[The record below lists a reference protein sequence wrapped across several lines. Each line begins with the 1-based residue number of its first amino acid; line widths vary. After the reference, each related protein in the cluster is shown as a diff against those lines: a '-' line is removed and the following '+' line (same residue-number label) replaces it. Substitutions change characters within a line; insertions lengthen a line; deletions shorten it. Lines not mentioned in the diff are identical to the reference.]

1 MIIIAIK
8 KGLSKN
14 IVKHNITETEVVYLH
29 FLNRELYRELEINKR
44 SIDLIL
50 CNALK
55 VAYLFTYE
63 PLAASIA
70 FIWELYYD
78 FPKTRN
84 MLLKLLK
91 AYLLHPVSSFYTV
104 DELIAFNQNI
114 YRGEI
119 ERYSMYFSKVPH
131 QLQKYQPEI
140 IKTESTTLK
149 LERDLNN
156 WIDTGESDLLIH
168 KQDKILLCQCGKQ
181 IKQTLK
187 RRDDKAI
194 TLSLF
199 DNIDLSV
206 YNRKQLARNLSLMHI
221 YTYMYN
227 LNGDIITGINGSQ
240 FFDRLSRNFPLYDY
254 SINRCIAE
262 ACDNRVFNINNI
274 DLLID
279 KELGSNHVKTA
290 FIEEVRKI
298 VRALYRCLPNRI
310 EQQNIRNTICNR
322 IKIAAIKMPVLN
334 GEVSWNYLLSRIIA
348 LDTCLRE
355 NDYDYFERRREEDK
369 VVKSMLIC
377 TATDKETDVVLQ
389 KAKDCG
395 LSINVQKYEGAY
407 LYHLGVLGTLDLSLT
422 QTEMGTERMG
432 SARDKIRDLSR
443 ILRPDYIMSTGIC
456 YGLKPQSIE
465 VKDGNN
471 LGDIVVANQ
480 LQMYETAKVRD
491 VGNEVQY
498 IPRGDKVAVSTELLD
513 AFRTAGHLYNKDVTI
528 SFGLLLTGNLL
539 VNSRQVVSE
548 LKKNFPEALNGD
560 MEAGGIYS
568 ACHDKGI
575 KWIAVK
581 SISDWGYDKT
591 DEHQNLARKNLYNFL
606 FYVLENGLIN

>member
-1 MIIIAIK
+1 M
-8 KGLSKN
+8 
-14 IVKHNITETEVVYLH
+14 EVIYLH

-63 PLAASIA
+63 PLEASIA

-84 MLLKLLK
+84 MILKLLK
-91 AYLLHPVSSFYTV
+91 SCLLHPVSSFYTV
-104 DELIAFNQNI
+104 DELIAFNQDI
-114 YRGEI
+114 YREEI
-119 ERYSMYFSKVPH
+119 ERYNMYFGKIPH

-156 WIDTGESDLLIH
+156 WIATGKSDLFIQR
-168 KQDKILLCQCGKQ
+168 QDKILLSQGGEQ
-181 IKQTLK
+181 IKQALE
-187 RRDDKAI
+187 RRDNKAI

-221 YTYMYN
+221 YTYMYYI
-227 LNGDIITGINGSQ
+227 NGDIITGINGSQ
-240 FFDRLSRNFPLYDY
+240 FFDRLSRSFPLYDY
-254 SINRCIAE
+254 VINCCIAKI
-262 ACDNRVFNINNI
+262 CDNRVFSTNNIN
-274 DLLID
+274 LLID
-279 KELGSNHVKTA
+279 KEYESIRIKIT
-290 FIEEVRKI
+290 FIEEVRKM
-298 VRALYRCLPNRI
+298 VRALYRCLPNVI
-310 EQQNIRNTICNR
+310 EQQNIRNAICNR
-322 IKIAAIKMPVLN
+322 IKMAAIKMPALN

-348 LDTCLRE
+348 LDACLKE
-355 NDYDYFERRREEDK
+355 NNFDYFERRKEEDK
-369 VVKSMLIC
+369 VIKSMLIC

-389 KAKDCG
+389 KANDYG
-395 LSINVQKYEGAY
+395 LSIDVQKHEGAY
-407 LYHLGVLGTLDLSLT
+407 LYHLGILGNLDLFLT

-443 ILRPDYIMSTGIC
+443 ILRPEYIVSTGIC
-456 YGLKPQSIE
+456 YGLKPQSAE
-465 VKDGNN
+465 AKEGNN
-471 LGDIVVANQ
+471 IGDIVIANQ
-480 LQMYETAKVRD
+480 LQMYETAKVMD

-498 IPRGDKVAVSTELLD
+498 IPRGDKAAVSTELLD
-513 AFRTAGHLYNKDVTI
+513 AFRTASHLYNKDITI

-539 VNSRQVVSE
+539 VNSRQVVLE

-568 ACHDKGI
+568 ACHDRGI